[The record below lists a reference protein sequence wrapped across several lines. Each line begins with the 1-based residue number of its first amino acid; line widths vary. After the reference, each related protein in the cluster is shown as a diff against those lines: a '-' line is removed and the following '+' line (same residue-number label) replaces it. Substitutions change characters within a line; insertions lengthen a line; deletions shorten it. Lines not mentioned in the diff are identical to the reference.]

1 MKTQLNTAIET
12 ELRGLEEEIAQLH
25 SAMSHLK
32 AENRQLSER
41 LDELTAERAQLL
53 NKNAVVQS
61 RVEAMIARLKGLEQT
76 T

>member
-1 MKTQLNTAIET
+1 MKTQLNIAIEN
-12 ELRGLEEEIAQLH
+12 ELRSLEKEIVGLR
-25 SAMSHLK
+25 SAMVHLK
-32 AENRQLSER
+32 VENRQLSER